1 MSEYTIETRRR
12 SRSKTPFLRSSCDHE
27 NCEHVGDEPHVH
39 HHKKKITSS
48 LAPNVKTI
56 VEETVEVTSSSSV
69 LAGKDYPSKMTQT
82 KIKTSDYSSE
92 ESPENKTK
100 SSTRTTA
107 SSAVVSQ
114 SQQQRQQQE
123 RQTITES
130 HTTTIVTK
138 SKKVG
143 GSSVATST
151 PKASNFVTS
160 FASQFVSKGESAR
173 AGTKTTTAIA
183 AGSERTLKEHTQN
196 VLNAEKELSNS
207 KNKSLSGFLGNS
219 FGDRSLN
226 LDASDHIAYLEYK
239 KAGEYWKVTPK
250 TDYTYSELSPH
261 RRELAPGIVA
271 MPNMS
276 RQSLE
281 NHHERINYMIQRNP
295 AQEEQI
301 RRRYESSK
309 YTQSRKAAERLAY
322 DSGDEVDYSQYQSYR
337 NTKHVYNHYNKQD
350 ESWLMRFITT
360 IVTTITTT
368 WASITGSNAANNGV
382 GKYTYSSS
390 MYHTKFT
397 EEERGFFGSI
407 IHGISSAFLAI
418 TRNLYLFISS
428 VLCLDTWL
436 LQSSNADSIY
446 YYLHPNEPFPP
457 KSFSEYTINIPELPK
472 IDITEYLNEAKY
484 NELKAQTLNRF
495 DDLRDWSNDYFLY
508 LKTVTQNLVDEG
520 RKLFQR
526 EEYYEPWW
534 LLDEQDRIVYSQH
547 WHSLVP
553 LSLVATLRSSLYT
566 NFHALKSLWPL
577 FSATTPT
584 SSQNIENLK
593 LSLSKSLPPEE
604 YENIL
609 NHINSYIQNLVDL
622 KLQEQQ
628 KHQNE
633 KAAELNTKQTQLIVQ
648 IIKENLDTLA
658 RQKRFTDT
666 YTVAALSDNDLNVI
680 IQKVLLKL
688 GDSPLITTAEKPLT
702 LSPSNIEEI
711 KSLIAQTLEVNQH
724 HHYKLILE
732 NIDLDALISKLLKAP
747 LFSNSIKDEISLQ
760 LNSKLQES
768 LLNLP
773 SIHSSSGDDHFK
785 LSLEQQKQIID
796 NLNED
801 IAFIKLSLNDK
812 LAENQDL
819 HYSIKQLQQTQD
831 ALLLR
836 LQELELSTDQRFNNL
851 LKEITLKLT
860 TLKDEQFKLL
870 NQQVKLSL
878 IEILGFKETTT
889 KDGAQLSELDL
900 QNWVRN
906 MFVAKDYLES
916 RLSEIN
922 NRTNEKIKQEIDKS
936 GMFLMRDISERLKQE
951 IIVSVEHKQMETQ
964 SALKNQIREALSE
977 QEVRNIVKS
986 VLAIYDADKTGLVDF
1001 ALESAGGQILS
1012 TRCTENYQTKTAQ
1025 ISVFG
1030 IPLWYPT
1037 NTPRIAISP
1046 NVQPGECWAFQGF
1059 PGFLVLKLNSLV
1071 YVTGFTLEHI
1081 PKALAPN
1088 GRIDSAPRN
1097 FTVWGLEHEKD
1108 QEPILFGE
1116 YEYTDN
1122 DASLQ
1127 YFPVQNKN
1135 INRPY
1140 EIVELRIESNH
1151 GHSLYTCLYRFR
1163 VHGKPPSA

>member
-27 NCEHVGDEPHVH
+27 NCDHVGDEPHVH
-39 HHKKKITSS
+39 HQKKKITS

-56 VEETVEVTSSSSV
+56 VEETVEVTSSSTVGS
-69 LAGKDYPSKMTQT
+69 GKDSPSKMAQT

-92 ESPENKTK
+92 ESPENKNK
-100 SSTRTTA
+100 INTRTTTTTSS
-107 SSAVVSQ
+107 SSATAQ
-114 SQQQRQQQE
+114 GYTQQQK
-123 RQTITES
+123 QTLSETRTS
-130 HTTTIVTK
+130 TTVITK
-138 SKKVG
+138 SKKLG
-143 GSSVATST
+143 GSSSVATST

-160 FASQFVSKGESAR
+160 FASQYASRSEG
-173 AGTKTTTAIA
+173 G
-183 AGSERTLKEHTQN
+183 GSGGGGVKSDHSSQQRRYKEHTQN
-196 VLNAEKELSNS
+196 VLNAEKELSTS

-219 FGDRSLN
+219 FGDGSLN

-239 KAGEYWKVTPK
+239 KAGEYWKTTPK

-309 YTQSRKAAERLAY
+309 YTQNRRAAERLAY
-322 DSGDEVDYSQYQSYR
+322 DSGDEVDYSQYQTYR
-337 NTKHVYNHYNKQD
+337 TSRNVYNYNNKYE

-360 IVTTITTT
+360 IVTTLTTT
-368 WASITGSNAANNGV
+368 WSTITGSNSANTGGGGV
-382 GKYTYSSS
+382 GMYTYSSL
-390 MYHTKFT
+390 YQTKLA
-397 EEERGFFGSI
+397 EERGFFGSI
-407 IHGISSAFLAI
+407 VHGISSAFLAI
-418 TRNLYLFISS
+418 VRHLYLFISS

-436 LQSSNADSIY
+436 LQSSNAES
-446 YYLHPNEPFPP
+446 
-457 KSFSEYTINIPELPK
+457 KSKKRFLLFLLMLLP
-472 IDITEYLNEAKY
+472 LLLLA
-484 NELKAQTLNRF
+484 A
-495 DDLRDWSNDYFLY
+495 
-508 LKTVTQNLVDEG
+508 
-520 RKLFQR
+520 
-526 EEYYEPWW
+526 WW
-534 LLDEQDRIVYSQH
+534 LLDEQDRLLIAQR

-553 LSLVATLRSSLYT
+553 LSLITTLRSSLYT
-566 NFHALKSLWPL
+566 NIHTLKSFMPL
-577 FSATTPT
+577 FASSTHSAT
-584 SSQNIENLK
+584 SQNMEDLK
-593 LSLSKSLPPEE
+593 LSLSKSMAPEE

-609 NHINSYIQNLVDL
+609 NHINSYIHQLVDV

-628 KHQNE
+628 QKQLE
-633 KAAELNTKQTQLIVQ
+633 KGWELNTKQTQLIVQ
-648 IIKENLDTLA
+648 IIKENLEALS
-658 RQKRFTDT
+658 RQKRFSDSS
-666 YTVAALSDNDLNVI
+666 ASLSDNDLNLI

-688 GDSPLITTAEKPLT
+688 ENTQSFNKPLK
-702 LSPSNIEEI
+702 LSPDNIEEI
-711 KSLIAQTLEVNQH
+711 KNLITQTIEVNNH
-724 HHYKLILE
+724 AHYKLIVEKL
-732 NIDLDALISKLLKAP
+732 DLDALIAKLLKAP
-747 LFSNSIKDEISLQ
+747 LFSNYIQSEISSQ
-760 LNSKLQES
+760 LNDKLQEKLI
-768 LLNLP
+768 LLQQ
-773 SIHSSSGDDHFK
+773 SQTSGDDHYK
-785 LSLEQQKQIID
+785 LSIEQQKLIID
-796 NLNED
+796 NLNKD
-801 IAFIKLSLNDK
+801 IAFIKLAFNDK
-812 LAENQDL
+812 LAENEDL

-836 LQELELSTDQRFNNL
+836 LQELELSTDQKFNNL
-851 LKEITLKLT
+851 LQEITSKLN
-860 TLKDEQFKLL
+860 TLKDDQFSLL

-878 IEILGFKETTT
+878 IEILGFKDTT
-889 KDGAQLSELDL
+889 KDGAQLSEIDL

-906 MFVAKDYLES
+906 MFVAKDYLEL
-916 RLSEIN
+916 RLAEIN
-922 NRTNEKIKQEIDKS
+922 NRTNDKIKQEIDKS

-951 IIVSVEHKQMETQ
+951 IIISVENKQKETQ
-964 SALKNQIREALSE
+964 AVLKGQIKEALSE

-1081 PKALAPN
+1081 PKSLAPN

-1127 YFPVQNKN
+1127 YFPLQNKN
-1135 INRPY
+1135 IKRPY

-1163 VHGKPPSA
+1163 VHGKPPAA

>member
-1 MSEYTIETRRR
+1 MSDYTIETRRR

-27 NCEHVGDEPHVH
+27 NCEHVGDEPHAH
-39 HHKKKITSS
+39 HQKKKISS

-56 VEETVEVTSSSSV
+56 VEETVEVTSSSS
-69 LAGKDYPSKMTQT
+69 LGTGKDSPSKMAQT

-92 ESPENKTK
+92 ESPDNKNQT
-100 SSTRTTA
+100 STRTAT
-107 SSAVVSQ
+107 SSSTQ
-114 SQQQRQQQE
+114 SHQQK
-123 RQTITES
+123 QTLTETRTS
-130 HTTTIVTK
+130 TMVISK
-138 SKKVG
+138 SKKVSG
-143 GSSVATST
+143 GSVATST
-151 PKASNFVTS
+151 PKASNYVTS
-160 FASQFVSKGESAR
+160 FASQFASRGGGGSASGSGGS
-173 AGTKTTTAIA
+173 AKTKTNV
-183 AGSERTLKEHTQN
+183 SSNEVQYQQRRYKEHTQN
-196 VLNAEKELSNS
+196 VMNTEKELSTS

-239 KAGEYWKVTPK
+239 KAGEYWKTTPK

-261 RRELAPGIVA
+261 RRELAPGVVA

-295 AQEEQI
+295 AQEEEI
-301 RRRYESSK
+301 RRRYESTK
-309 YTQSRKAAERLAY
+309 YSQNRRAAERLAY
-322 DSGDEVDYSQYQSYR
+322 DSGDEVDYSQYQTYGSNR
-337 NTKHVYNHYNKQD
+337 NVYNYKAKQD

-360 IVTTITTT
+360 IVTTITST
-368 WASITGSNAANNGV
+368 WSTVTGSNNAGV
-382 GKYTYSSS
+382 GMYTYSNS
-390 MYHTKFT
+390 MYRTKLA

-407 IHGISSAFLAI
+407 VHGISSAFLAI
-418 TRNLYLFISS
+418 ARNLYLFISS

-436 LQSSNADSIY
+436 LQSSNAESKNKKRF
-446 YYLHPNEPFPP
+446 LLFLLML
-457 KSFSEYTINIPELPK
+457 LP
-472 IDITEYLNEAKY
+472 LLLLA
-484 NELKAQTLNRF
+484 A
-495 DDLRDWSNDYFLY
+495 
-508 LKTVTQNLVDEG
+508 
-520 RKLFQR
+520 
-526 EEYYEPWW
+526 WW
-534 LLDEQDRIVYSQH
+534 LLDEPDRMLYAQR

-553 LSLVATLRSSLYT
+553 LSLITTLRSSLYT
-566 NFHALKSLWPL
+566 NVHALKSFLPL
-577 FSATTPT
+577 FASSTHSTT
-584 SSQNIENLK
+584 SQNMENLK
-593 LSLSKSLPPEE
+593 LSLSKSMAPEE

-609 NHINSYIQNLVDL
+609 NHINSYIHNLVDI

-628 KHQNE
+628 QKQLE
-633 KAAELNTKQTQLIVQ
+633 KGSELNTKQTQLIVQ
-648 IIKENLDTLA
+648 IIKENLEALS
-658 RQKRFTDT
+658 RQKRFADSS
-666 YTVAALSDNDLNVI
+666 ASLSDNDLNVI
-680 IQKVLLKL
+680 IQKVLLRL
-688 GDSPLITTAEKPLT
+688 EDTQSFEKPLK
-702 LSPSNIEEI
+702 LSADNIEEI
-711 KSLIAQTLEVNQH
+711 KNLISQTIEVNNH
-724 HHYKLILE
+724 SHYKLIVEKL
-732 NIDLDALISKLLKAP
+732 DLDALIAKLLKAP
-747 LFSNSIKDEISLQ
+747 LFSNYIQAEISSQ
-760 LNSKLQES
+760 LNDKLQEK
-768 LLNLP
+768 LLLLQQ
-773 SIHSSSGDDHFK
+773 SQSSGDDHYK
-785 LSLEQQKQIID
+785 LSLEQQKLIID
-796 NLNED
+796 NLNKD
-801 IAFIKLSLNDK
+801 IAFIKLAFHDK
-812 LAENQDL
+812 LSENEDL

-831 ALLLR
+831 VLLQR
-836 LQELELSTDQRFNNL
+836 LQELEFSTDQKFSNL
-851 LKEITLKLT
+851 LQEITLKLS

-878 IEILGFKETTT
+878 IEILGFKETT

-906 MFVAKDYLES
+906 MFVAKDYLEL
-916 RLSEIN
+916 RLAEIN
-922 NRTNEKIKQEIDKS
+922 NRTNDKIKQEIDKS
-936 GMFLMRDISERLKQE
+936 GMFLMRDISDRLKQE
-951 IIVSVEHKQMETQ
+951 IIISVENKQKETQ
-964 SALKNQIREALSE
+964 ATLQGQIKEALSE
-977 QEVRNIVKS
+977 HEVRNIVKS

-1081 PKALAPN
+1081 PKTLAPN
-1088 GRIDSAPRN
+1088 GQIESAPRN

-1127 YFPVQNKN
+1127 YFPLQNKN
-1135 INRPY
+1135 IKRPY

-1163 VHGKPPSA
+1163 VHGKPPAA